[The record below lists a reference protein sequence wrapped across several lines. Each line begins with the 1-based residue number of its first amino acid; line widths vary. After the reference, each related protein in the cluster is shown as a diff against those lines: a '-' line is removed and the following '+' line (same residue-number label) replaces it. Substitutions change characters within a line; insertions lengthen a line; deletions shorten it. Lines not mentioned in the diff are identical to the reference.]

1 MSSNDRMEGPFE
13 LPGEPVTESHTN
25 YPPTTGKTG
34 IHVNDTGRVD
44 IDWDSKFV
52 RGFSIFS
59 TGTFPG
65 RPATPPPEYSELP
78 TQDADG
84 PSVGLEHTSIC
95 PEPSIENSKAWH
107 AKLNIVIQVV
117 GSRGDVQPFI
127 ALGNEL
133 AQYGHR
139 VRLATHDVFEDF
151 VRDSGLEFYPI
162 GGDPAELMA
171 YMVKSPGLIPS
182 MESLRTGEIRRKRI
196 MIREMLDGCWS
207 SCMEPDMVTNHPFVA
222 DAIIANPPSFAHVHC
237 AQALSIPVH
246 LMFTMPWSATKSF
259 PHPLANM
266 NTEDAQYGLKNQ
278 VSYDIVNWL
287 TWQGVGDVINGWRKE
302 LDLDEVAMFE
312 GPHLAEL
319 LKVPFTYCWSPA
331 LVPKP
336 LDWPS
341 YVDVCGFF
349 FRDPPQFVP
358 PLDLQAFLSS
368 GPPPIY
374 IGFGSIVLED
384 QIGITATILDAV
396 NAAGVRAIIS
406 RGWSNL
412 SGTNTDKI
420 HFIGDCPH
428 EWLFQ
433 HVAAVVHHGGAGTTA
448 CGLRN
453 AKPTIVIPFF
463 GDQPFWGTMVAAA
476 GAGPNPIP
484 HEELSVDILAEG
496 IRYCLTEQA
505 TTAASTI
512 AIKMGSEIG
521 VQAAVSSFHR
531 HLPLELLP
539 CDICPGQTA
548 VWSYSTG
555 ARKVKISKLAAA
567 KLIAQD
573 LLDPKRLK
581 MHALNPIII
590 ENRRWDPI
598 TGGASAVLGTTTDLT
613 TSILGFFYKPFEEYK
628 DYRVSHRDRPLSS
641 RFSQTTK
648 GSKCTFTGES
658 ALQVTKE
665 APGHSPSPL
674 TNNMDS
680 AANSLSS
687 SGSSSSRQ
695 RARLAGKMAGASM
708 MSVANFVPT
717 ALKGMTVD
725 IPLAMTEGMR
735 NIPRLYGEEPRDHG
749 PVTGIKSGFALAG
762 KGFAWGMAEAV
773 TDLVVKPY
781 QGVQKDGAKG
791 AVKGVGKGLAN
802 MTSKAGCAMF
812 GVLVY
817 PSTGIAKSLKSAVYS
832 RTRKRI
838 LKARHVEGTWLLE
851 NGGLD
856 AMNSDTT
863 AFQGLVKGKN
873 T

>member
-1 MSSNDRMEGPFE
+1 MSSNERIEGPFE
-13 LPGEPVTESHTN
+13 LPGEPIDSHTN
-25 YPPTTGKTG
+25 YPPTTDMTG
-34 IHVNDTGRVD
+34 IHTTEAGRVD
-44 IDWDSKFV
+44 IDWNSKFV
-52 RGFSIFS
+52 RGFSILSNGPFL
-59 TGTFPG
+59 G
-65 RPATPPPEYSELP
+65 RPTTPPPEYSELP
-78 TQDADG
+78 TQNADS
-84 PSVGLEHTSIC
+84 PSVGPERTSIC
-95 PEPSIENSKAWH
+95 PEPSTEDRKAWH

-133 AQYGHR
+133 TQYGHR

-182 MESLRTGEIRRKRI
+182 MESLRAGEIRRKRI

-207 SCMEPDMVTNHPFVA
+207 SCIEPDMVTNHPFVA

-246 LMFTMPWSATKSF
+246 LMFTMPWSATRFF

-266 NTEDAQYGLKNQ
+266 NTEDVQYSLKNQ

-287 TWQGVGDVINGWRKE
+287 TWQGVGDVINGWRKD
-302 LDLDEVAMFE
+302 LDLDEVATFE
-312 GPHLAEL
+312 GAHLAEL

-341 YVDVCGFF
+341 HVDVCGFF
-349 FRDPPQFVP
+349 FRDPSEFEP

-368 GPPPIY
+368 GPRQY
-374 IGFGSIVLED
+374 IL
-384 QIGITATILDAV
+384 AV
-396 NAAGVRAIIS
+396 NAVGVRAIIS
-406 RGWSNL
+406 KGWSNL
-412 SGTNTDKI
+412 SGMNTDKV

-453 AKPTIVIPFF
+453 AKPTIIIPFF
-463 GDQPFWGTMVAAA
+463 GDQPFWGAMVAAA
-476 GAGPNPIP
+476 GAGPSPIP
-484 HEELSVDILAEG
+484 HKDLNVDTLAEG
-496 IRYCLTEQA
+496 IRYCLTERA

-555 ARKVKISKLAAA
+555 YRKVKISKLAAA
-567 KLIAQD
+567 QLIAQN
-573 LLDPKRLK
+573 LLDPKKLK
-581 MHALNPIII
+581 IHALNPIII

-613 TSILGFFYKPFEEYK
+613 ASILGLFYKPFEEYQ
-628 DYRVSHRDRPLSS
+628 DYHSRIDRPLSIKS
-641 RFSQTTK
+641 SQTTK
-648 GSKCTFTGES
+648 GSDCSSTGDRS
-658 ALQVTKE
+658 LQITKE
-665 APGHSPSPL
+665 APDNIPSPF
-674 TNNMDS
+674 TNNRAS
-680 AANSLSS
+680 EANSLSS
-687 SGSSSSRQ
+687 SGSSTSRH
-695 RARLAGKMAGASM
+695 RARLAGKMAGASI

-735 NIPRLYGEEPRDHG
+735 NMPRLYGEEPRDHG

-773 TDLVVKPY
+773 SDLVVKPY
-781 QGVQKDGAKG
+781 EGARKDGAKG
-791 AVKGVGKGLAN
+791 AAKGVGKGIAN
-802 MTSKAGCAMF
+802 MTSKAGCATF

-817 PSTGIAKSLKSAVYS
+817 PSAGIAKSLKSALYTG
-832 RTRKRI
+832 TRKRI
-838 LKARHVEGTWLLE
+838 LKARHAEGTWLLE
-851 NGGLD
+851 YGGLEG
-856 AMNSDTT
+856 MNIDIST
-863 AFQGLVKGKN
+863 FQRVVKGRN

>member
-1 MSSNDRMEGPFE
+1 MSSNERIEGPFE
-13 LPGEPVTESHTN
+13 LPGEPMESHTK
-25 YPPTTGKTG
+25 YHPTTDKTG
-34 IHVNDTGRVD
+34 IHVTEAGRID
-44 IDWDSKFV
+44 IDWNSKFV
-52 RGFSIFS
+52 RGFSVLS
-59 TGTFPG
+59 TGPFLG

-78 TQDADG
+78 TQNADS
-84 PSVGLEHTSIC
+84 PSVGPERTSIC
-95 PEPSIENSKAWH
+95 PEPSTENRKAWH

-133 AQYGHR
+133 TQYGHR

-171 YMVKSPGLIPS
+171 YMVKSTGLIPS

-207 SCMEPDMVTNHPFVA
+207 SCIEPDMVTNHPFVA

-246 LMFTMPWSATKSF
+246 LMFTMPWSTTKSF

-266 NTEDAQYGLKNQ
+266 NAEDAQSSLKNQ

-287 TWQGVGDVINGWRKE
+287 TWQGVGDVINGWRKD
-302 LDLDEVAMFE
+302 LDLDEVATFE
-312 GPHLAEL
+312 GPRLAEL

-336 LDWPS
+336 VDWPS
-341 YVDVCGFF
+341 HVDVCGFF
-349 FRDPPQFVP
+349 FRDPPQFEP

-384 QIGITATILDAV
+384 QVEFTATIIEAV
-396 NAAGVRAIIS
+396 NTAGVRAIIS
-406 RGWSNL
+406 KGWSNL
-412 SGTNTDKI
+412 SGTNTDKV

-453 AKPTIVIPFF
+453 GKPTIIIPFF

-484 HEELSVDILAEG
+484 HKDLSVDILAQG
-496 IRYCLTEQA
+496 IRK
-505 TTAASTI
+505 
-512 AIKMGSEIG
+512 IK
-521 VQAAVSSFHR
+521 V
-531 HLPLELLP
+531 
-539 CDICPGQTA
+539 
-548 VWSYSTG
+548 
-555 ARKVKISKLAAA
+555 SKLAAA
-567 KLIAQD
+567 QLIAQG
-573 LLDPKRLK
+573 LLDPKQLK

-613 TSILGFFYKPFEEYK
+613 ASILGLFYKPFEEYQ
-628 DYRVSHRDRPLSS
+628 DYQVSHRDRPLSS
-641 RFSQTTK
+641 KSSQTTN
-648 GSKCTFTGES
+648 GSNCNSTGDCS
-658 ALQVTKE
+658 LQMTKE
-665 APGHSPSPL
+665 APDNIPSAF
-674 TNNMDS
+674 TNDRAS
-680 AANSLSS
+680 TANSLSS
-687 SGSSSSRQ
+687 SGSSSSRH
-695 RARLAGKMAGASM
+695 RARLAGKMAGASI

-749 PVTGIKSGFALAG
+749 PVTGVKSGFALAG
-762 KGFAWGMAEAV
+762 KGFACGMAEAV
-773 TDLVVKPY
+773 SDLVVKPY
-781 QGVQKDGAKG
+781 EGVRKDGAKG
-791 AVKGVGKGLAN
+791 AVKGVGKGIAN
-802 MTSKAGCAMF
+802 MTSKAGCATF

-817 PSTGIAKSLKSAVYS
+817 PSAGIAKSLKSALYTG
-832 RTRKRI
+832 TRKRI
-838 LKARHVEGTWLLE
+838 LKARHAEGTWLLE

-856 AMNSDTT
+856 GMNSDIS
-863 AFQGLVKGKN
+863 AFQRVIKGKK

>member
-1 MSSNDRMEGPFE
+1 MSSNERIEGPFE
-13 LPGEPVTESHTN
+13 LPGEPMESHTK
-25 YPPTTGKTG
+25 YHPTTDKTG
-34 IHVNDTGRVD
+34 IHVTAGRID
-44 IDWDSKFV
+44 IDWNSKFV
-52 RGFSIFS
+52 RGFSVLS
-59 TGTFPG
+59 TGPFLG

-78 TQDADG
+78 TQNADS
-84 PSVGLEHTSIC
+84 PSVGPERTSIC
-95 PEPSIENSKAWH
+95 PEPSTENRKAWH

-133 AQYGHR
+133 TQYGHR

-171 YMVKSPGLIPS
+171 YMVKSTGLIPS

-207 SCMEPDMVTNHPFVA
+207 SCIEPDMVTNHPFVA

-246 LMFTMPWSATKSF
+246 LMFTMPWSTTKSF

-266 NTEDAQYGLKNQ
+266 NAEDAQSSLKNQ

-287 TWQGVGDVINGWRKE
+287 TWQGVGDVINGWRKD
-302 LDLDEVAMFE
+302 LDLDEVATFE
-312 GPHLAEL
+312 GPRLAEL

-336 LDWPS
+336 VDWPS
-341 YVDVCGFF
+341 HVDVCGFF
-349 FRDPPQFVP
+349 FRDPPQFEP

-384 QIGITATILDAV
+384 QVEFTATIIEAV
-396 NAAGVRAIIS
+396 NTAGVRAIIS
-406 RGWSNL
+406 KGWSNL
-412 SGTNTDKI
+412 SGTNTGKV

-453 AKPTIVIPFF
+453 GKPTIIIPFF

-484 HEELSVDILAEG
+484 HKDLSVDILAQG

-505 TTAASTI
+505 NTAASTI
-512 AIKMGSEIG
+512 ATKMGSEIG

-531 HLPLELLP
+531 HLPLEHLP

-555 ARKVKISKLAAA
+555 DRKIKVSKLAAA
-567 KLIAQD
+567 QLIAQG
-573 LLDPKRLK
+573 LLDPKQLK
-581 MHALNPIII
+581 MRALNPIII

-613 TSILGFFYKPFEEYK
+613 ASILGLFYKPFEEYQ
-628 DYRVSHRDRPLSS
+628 DYQVSHRDRPLSS
-641 RFSQTTK
+641 KSSQTTN
-648 GSKCTFTGES
+648 GSNCNSTGDCS
-658 ALQVTKE
+658 LQMTKE
-665 APGHSPSPL
+665 APDNIPSAF
-674 TNNMDS
+674 TNDRAS
-680 AANSLSS
+680 TANSLSS
-687 SGSSSSRQ
+687 SGSSSSRH
-695 RARLAGKMAGASM
+695 RARLAGKMAGASI

-749 PVTGIKSGFALAG
+749 PVTGVKSGFALAG
-762 KGFAWGMAEAV
+762 KGFACGMAEAV
-773 TDLVVKPY
+773 SDLVVKPY
-781 QGVQKDGAKG
+781 EGVRKDGAKG
-791 AVKGVGKGLAN
+791 AVKGVGKGIAN
-802 MTSKAGCAMF
+802 MTSKAGCATF

-817 PSTGIAKSLKSAVYS
+817 PSAGIAKSLKSALYTG
-832 RTRKRI
+832 TRKRI
-838 LKARHVEGTWLLE
+838 LKARHAEGTWLLE

-856 AMNSDTT
+856 GMNSDIS
-863 AFQGLVKGKN
+863 AFQRVIKGKK